1 MEVQTIVSYMQVFL
15 SFGNI
20 CILLYALYKFLSKP
34 HSSLEQR
41 VTTLEV
47 ETKDI
52 KTSLLAGND
61 RFREQESVNDEQA
74 EANEAFAMCMLS
86 FVDFELAFCTHTNY
100 MDTEDLHKAKETLR
114 IYLSK
119 ARKIK

>member
-1 MEVQTIVSYMQVFL
+1 MQNITSYMQLIL

-20 CILLYALYKFLSKP
+20 CILLYALYKFLNKP
-34 HSSLEQR
+34 HNSLEQR

-52 KTSLLAGND
+52 KSSLLAGND
-61 RFREQESVNDEQA
+61 RFREQDDVNNEQA

-86 FVDFELAFCTHTNY
+86 FIDFELAFCTHTNY

-114 IYLSK
+114 KYLSK